1 MITHTT
7 LSLTHSPYLHYTALY
22 FIQSYVD
29 AAVKSF
35 ERSSGWY
42 LWNWKVQPGI
52 GFDEWDVQGQHLKR
66 GGLDPFKAIR
76 DLDEENLNYIIKNE
90 RGKKPAASG
99 DNVPGN

>member
-1 MITHTT
+1 M
-7 LSLTHSPYLHYTALY
+7 
-22 FIQSYVD
+22 
-29 AAVKSF
+29 
-35 ERSSGWY
+35 
-42 LWNWKVQPGI
+42 
-52 GFDEWDVQGQHLKR
+52 QGQHLKR